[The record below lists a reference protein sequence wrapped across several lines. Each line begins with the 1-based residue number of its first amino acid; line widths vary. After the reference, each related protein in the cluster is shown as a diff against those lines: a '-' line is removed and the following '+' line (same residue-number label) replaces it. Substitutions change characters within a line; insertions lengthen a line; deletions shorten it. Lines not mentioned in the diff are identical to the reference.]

1 MIKSSKYLKLN
12 SAHSFYL
19 IITKINGYFEQSNGN
34 EYSTLVP
41 TNESKGISMKN
52 YGAKKNILSNQKLI
66 TRKIMVKNVWKLNLI
81 WMKISI

>member
-12 SAHSFYL
+12 SAHPFYL

-52 YGAKKNILSNQKLI
+52 YGA
-66 TRKIMVKNVWKLNLI
+66 
-81 WMKISI
+81 